1 MAGTSYTRQSSFSDG
16 DTISASL
23 FNNEYN
29 KLVNAFSYASS
40 GTTGHRHDGTA
51 AEGGNIHTIG
61 DQDFLNKIVADST
74 NNRWGFFVQVSS
86 SAVEQIRIQDGAIV
100 PVTDNDIDLGT
111 SSLEFKDAYF
121 DGTLYAD
128 AINFNGTSISATA
141 AELNILDGVTS
152 TAAELNIL
160 DGVTATAAELNYSD
174 TGSSVGTVVA
184 SKVVTVDSNK
194 DVASFRNITLTGE
207 LDAGSLDISGDAD
220 IDGTTNLDAVDI
232 DGAVQVDGTITV
244 GVDDTGYDVKFFGA
258 TASSYML
265 WDESADDLILAGSGR
280 VVVPASG
287 LVIGST
293 AVTSTA
299 AELNILDGVTSTA
312 AELNILDGVTS
323 TAAELNIL
331 DGVTSTTAELN
342 ILDGV
347 TSTTAELNILDGVT
361 ATTAELNIL
370 DGVTSTTAE
379 LNILDGVTVT
389 AAEIN
394 TLDGITAVLG
404 ELNALDLGST
414 AVGTAVA
421 SKAVILDSNKDYT
434 GIRNF
439 TITGELDA
447 ATLDISGDADI
458 DGTTNLDVVDI
469 DGAVDMASTLAVGGV
484 VTANAGVVVD
494 NITIDGTEIDLSSG
508 DLTLDVAG
516 DIIFDADGGNFYFND
531 GSVGNFLDIQQDSN
545 SVELI
550 SRISD
555 ADFRIRGN
563 DGGSTINALVFDMSA
578 AGAATFN
585 DKIIATELD
594 ISGNVDI
601 DGTTNLDV
609 VDIDGAVDMA
619 STLVVSGAV
628 GIDTAVPSDTHGT
641 WGQLFLGTKGSM
653 ISSSGAG
660 GLDGTW
666 LTDNMY
672 VDSDTGAFAY
682 RTTNESSAY
691 LQEGGVHKF
700 YTQASGSAGAGV
712 TLAEKMRMDSS
723 GNVGV
728 GSGAISLGSTDI
740 ALQVGSSSHSTPTI
754 QIRSGTSGKG
764 QLWFGDNSGTDVGR
778 YDGYIEYDQSGQD
791 FRIGTAS
798 TERMRLNATGLGIGT
813 TSPSSLLHLEAAGS
827 PTVRLVDTTNSA
839 TLLAYAQNT
848 DGVVGTYSAHN
859 MLLASNST
867 VAMTI
872 DTSQNVGIGSTAPAA
887 TLDLGSGT
895 GNRGIAWGGTSS
907 NAHYTTI
914 WSEYGTAS
922 LILGAGLK
930 PASGAASFVNPY
942 TGTYGYAGIEL
953 DSWSDDGIKFYVGAD
968 ASRTKD
974 AAITPTEAMRI
985 TTAGNVGIGV
995 TSTGH
1000 ALEVR
1005 QDGVDVTPFMV
1016 TNRNGADDDTTT
1028 LGFKNDDAG
1037 SGYVP
1042 VYLGTRATDAS
1053 ERVNYFF
1060 IAVADTDNANVD
1072 TDMRLIVDST
1082 GYVGIN
1088 EPSPDV
1094 PLHINLGAEPPAAGM
1109 LILEANSAGRQLRIQ
1124 PPTDSDNGFIDY
1136 RGGNLTFL
1144 DDGVEVARFQAA
1156 TSFNLNNKLQL
1167 YTTDDKA
1174 HYYAFYTHTDDTL
1187 RINYDNSGNDE
1198 FLMNSSGDLS
1208 TTGTITASQSNSDIR
1223 LKENIQVIPDAVSKV
1238 KSLRGVT
1245 FNFKESGEKS
1255 TGLIAQEV
1263 QEVLPEAV
1271 YTAPAFKEGDDFLA
1285 LHYGNTVGL
1294 LVEAIKEQQTQIE
1307 SLTKRIKE
1315 LED

>member
-61 DQDFLNKIVADST
+61 DQDFLNKIVVDST

-128 AINFNGTSISATA
+128 AINFNGTAISATA

-323 TAAELNIL
+323 TAAEFNIL
-331 DGVTSTTAELN
+331 DGVTSTAAELN

-347 TSTTAELNILDGVT
+347 TS
-361 ATTAELNIL
+361 TTAELNIL

-601 DGTTNLDV
+601 DGTLETDAFSINGTTVSSTAAELNVLDPALKES
-609 VDIDGAVDMA
+609 DSIYIGSDP
-619 STLVVSGAV
+619 SGTT
-628 GIDTAVPSDTHGT
+628 DTA
-641 WGQLFLGTKGSM
+641 Q
-653 ISSSGAG
+653 
-660 GLDGTW
+660 
-666 LTDNMY
+666 
-672 VDSDTGAFAY
+672 
-682 RTTNESSAY
+682 
-691 LQEGGVHKF
+691 
-700 YTQASGSAGAGV
+700 
-712 TLAEKMRMDSS
+712 
-723 GNVGV
+723 
-728 GSGAISLGSTDI
+728 
-740 ALQVGSSSHSTPTI
+740 
-754 QIRSGTSGKG
+754 
-764 QLWFGDNSGTDVGR
+764 
-778 YDGYIEYDQSGQD
+778 
-791 FRIGTAS
+791 
-798 TERMRLNATGLGIGT
+798 
-813 TSPSSLLHLEAAGS
+813 
-827 PTVRLVDTTNSA
+827 
-839 TLLAYAQNT
+839 
-848 DGVVGTYSAHN
+848 
-859 MLLASNST
+859 
-867 VAMTI
+867 
-872 DTSQNVGIGSTAPAA
+872 
-887 TLDLGSGT
+887 
-895 GNRGIAWGGTSS
+895 
-907 NAHYTTI
+907 
-914 WSEYGTAS
+914 
-922 LILGAGLK
+922 
-930 PASGAASFVNPY
+930 
-942 TGTYGYAGIEL
+942 
-953 DSWSDDGIKFYVGAD
+953 
-968 ASRTKD
+968 
-974 AAITPTEAMRI
+974 
-985 TTAGNVGIGV
+985 
-995 TSTGH
+995 
-1000 ALEVR
+1000 
-1005 QDGVDVTPFMV
+1005 
-1016 TNRNGADDDTTT
+1016 
-1028 LGFKNDDAG
+1028 
-1037 SGYVP
+1037 
-1042 VYLGTRATDAS
+1042 
-1053 ERVNYFF
+1053 
-1060 IAVADTDNANVD
+1060 
-1072 TDMRLIVDST
+1072 
-1082 GYVGIN
+1082 
-1088 EPSPDV
+1088 
-1094 PLHINLGAEPPAAGM
+1094 
-1109 LILEANSAGRQLRIQ
+1109 
-1124 PPTDSDNGFIDY
+1124 
-1136 RGGNLTFL
+1136 
-1144 DDGVEVARFQAA
+1144 
-1156 TSFNLNNKLQL
+1156 
-1167 YTTDDKA
+1167 
-1174 HYYAFYTHTDDTL
+1174 
-1187 RINYDNSGNDE
+1187 
-1198 FLMNSSGDLS
+1198 
-1208 TTGTITASQSNSDIR
+1208 
-1223 LKENIQVIPDAVSKV
+1223 
-1238 KSLRGVT
+1238 
-1245 FNFKESGEKS
+1245 
-1255 TGLIAQEV
+1255 
-1263 QEVLPEAV
+1263 
-1271 YTAPAFKEGDDFLA
+1271 
-1285 LHYGNTVGL
+1285 
-1294 LVEAIKEQQTQIE
+1294 
-1307 SLTKRIKE
+1307 
-1315 LED
+1315 

>member
-29 KLVNAFSYASS
+29 RLVNAFSYASS
-40 GTTGHRHDGTA
+40 GTTGHRHDGTSG
-51 AEGGNIHTIG
+51 EGGNIHTIG
-61 DQDFLNKIVADST
+61 DQDFLNKIVVDST

-100 PVTDNDIDLGT
+100 PVQDNDIDLGT
-111 SSLEFKDAYF
+111 SSLEFKDGYF

-128 AINFNGTSISATA
+128 AINFNGTAISA
-141 AELNILDGVTS
+141 

-194 DVASFRNITLTGE
+194 DVSSFRNITLTGE
-207 LDAGSLDISGDAD
+207 LDAGSLDISGDVD
-220 IDGTTNLDAVDI
+220 IDGTTNLDVVDI
-232 DGAVQVDGTITV
+232 DGAVDMASTLVVGDIARLNSKLYLYTTDDQANYYALYTHIDDSFRINYNNTGSDEVIMDTSGNMTILGSLTATELDISGNVDIDGTLETDALSINGTSV
-244 GVDDTGYDVKFFGA
+244 
-258 TASSYML
+258 TA
-265 WDESADDLILAGSGR
+265 
-280 VVVPASG
+280 
-287 LVIGST
+287 
-293 AVTSTA
+293 
-299 AELNILDGVTSTA
+299 TA

-361 ATTAELNIL
+361 A
-370 DGVTSTTAE
+370 TTAE

-682 RTTNESSAY
+682 RTTNERSAY

>member
-1 MAGTSYTRQSSFSDG
+1 D
-16 DTISASL
+16 
-23 FNNEYN
+23 
-29 KLVNAFSYASS
+29 
-40 GTTGHRHDGTA
+40 
-51 AEGGNIHTIG
+51 
-61 DQDFLNKIVADST
+61 
-74 NNRWGFFVQVSS
+74 S
-86 SAVEQIRIQDGAIV
+86 SA
-100 PVTDNDIDLGT
+100 N
-111 SSLEFKDAYF
+111 
-121 DGTLYAD
+121 
-128 AINFNGTSISATA
+128 ATFVGEVA
-141 AELNILDGVTS
+141 A
-152 TAAELNIL
+152 A
-160 DGVTATAAELNYSD
+160 
-174 TGSSVGTVVA
+174 
-184 SKVVTVDSNK
+184 
-194 DVASFRNITLTGE
+194 
-207 LDAGSLDISGDAD
+207 SLDISGNVD

-232 DGAVQVDGTITV
+232 DGAVQIDSTVTV
-244 GVDDTGYDVKFFGA
+244 GVDDTGHDVKFFGA
-258 TASSYML
+258 TSGSYML
-265 WDESADDLILAGSGR
+265 WDESTDDLILGG
-280 VVVPASG
+280 AS
-287 LVIGST
+287 
-293 AVTSTA
+293 
-299 AELNILDGVTSTA
+299 
-312 AELNILDGVTS
+312 
-323 TAAELNIL
+323 
-331 DGVTSTTAELN
+331 
-342 ILDGV
+342 
-347 TSTTAELNILDGVT
+347 
-361 ATTAELNIL
+361 
-370 DGVTSTTAE
+370 
-379 LNILDGVTVT
+379 
-389 AAEIN
+389 
-394 TLDGITAVLG
+394 
-404 ELNALDLGST
+404 
-414 AVGTAVA
+414 
-421 SKAVILDSNKDYT
+421 
-434 GIRNF
+434 R
-439 TITGELDA
+439 
-447 ATLDISGDADI
+447 
-458 DGTTNLDVVDI
+458 
-469 DGAVDMASTLAVGGV
+469 
-484 VTANAGVVVD
+484 
-494 NITIDGTEIDLSSG
+494 
-508 DLTLDVAG
+508 
-516 DIIFDADGGNFYFND
+516 
-531 GSVGNFLDIQQDSN
+531 
-545 SVELI
+545 
-550 SRISD
+550 
-555 ADFRIRGN
+555 
-563 DGGSTINALVFDMSA
+563 
-578 AGAATFN
+578 
-585 DKIIATELD
+585 
-594 ISGNVDI
+594 
-601 DGTTNLDV
+601 
-609 VDIDGAVDMA
+609 
-619 STLVVSGAV
+619 
-628 GIDTAVPSDTHGT
+628 
-641 WGQLFLGTKGSM
+641 
-653 ISSSGAG
+653 
-660 GLDGTW
+660 
-666 LTDNMY
+666 
-672 VDSDTGAFAY
+672 
-682 RTTNESSAY
+682 
-691 LQEGGVHKF
+691 
-700 YTQASGSAGAGV
+700 
-712 TLAEKMRMDSS
+712 
-723 GNVGV
+723 
-728 GSGAISLGSTDI
+728 
-740 ALQVGSSSHSTPTI
+740 
-754 QIRSGTSGKG
+754 
-764 QLWFGDNSGTDVGR
+764 
-778 YDGYIEYDQSGQD
+778 
-791 FRIGTAS
+791 
-798 TERMRLNATGLGIGT
+798 LGIGT

-827 PTVRLVDTTNSA
+827 PTVRLVDTTNNA

-887 TLDLGSGT
+887 NLDLGSAT
-895 GNRGIAWGGTSS
+895 ANRGIAWGGSS
-907 NAHYTTI
+907 SDAHYTTI

-930 PASGAASFVNPY
+930 PASGAAGFRFPY

-974 AAITPTEAMRI
+974 ASITPTEAMRI

-1005 QDGVDVTPFMV
+1005 QDGADVTPFMV

-1037 SGYVP
+1037 SGYIPAYV
-1042 VYLGTRATDAS
+1042 GTRATDAS

-1094 PLHINLGAEPPAAGM
+1094 PLHINLGAEPPSGGM

-1167 YTTDDKA
+1167 YTTDDQA

-1307 SLTKRIKE
+1307 SLMKRIKE